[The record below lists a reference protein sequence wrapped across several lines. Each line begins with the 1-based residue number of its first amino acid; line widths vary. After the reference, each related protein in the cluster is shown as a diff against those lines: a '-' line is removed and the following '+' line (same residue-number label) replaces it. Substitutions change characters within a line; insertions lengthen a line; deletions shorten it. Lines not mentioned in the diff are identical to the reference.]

1 MEMILIKNKMIDRR
15 LGFFLGHFFLL
26 LLLWY
31 GREGGIKYNTGLI
44 MVNCFTKERLFV
56 SSGDLKTD
64 QIEEFMGAKKKK
76 KTDYQL
82 LKLKNKI

>member
-1 MEMILIKNKMIDRR
+1 MV
-15 LGFFLGHFFLL
+15 
-26 LLLWY
+26 W
-31 GREGGIKYNTGLI
+31 EGGIKYNTGLI

-64 QIEEFMGAKKKK
+64 QIEEFMGAKKEN
-76 KTDYQL
+76 TDYQL

>member
-1 MEMILIKNKMIDRR
+1 MV
-15 LGFFLGHFFLL
+15 
-26 LLLWY
+26 W
-31 GREGGIKYNTGLI
+31 EGGIKYNTGLI

-76 KTDYQL
+76 KKYRLSTAEIE
-82 LKLKNKI
+82 K

>member
-1 MEMILIKNKMIDRR
+1 
-15 LGFFLGHFFLL
+15 
-26 LLLWY
+26 
-31 GREGGIKYNTGLI
+31 